1 MLAKV
6 RWHQR
11 LYRWSS
17 WVFRELGAIKV
28 KFRVKKILMAGV
40 VLVFAALTIASCGSS
55 DENTWDSIKALPEG
69 IQPTVLPQAE
79 NLNAYATLQSFARI
93 SPDLNAEPPFP
104 FSGNT
109 ETLNWN
115 PESCFA
121 AAQFFFYGQN
131 WQLPDSEFSRSLG
144 SGWQQRFKDSDRGRT
159 LTFRIF
165 SDLAASEMALI
176 EILERDINACPIAI
190 QQQQDVTWNH
200 EFKVRK
206 DSENTITIIT
216 QYSNSKGLV
225 GNSLTSVN
233 QVGRNLI
240 ASQLV
245 LFDWN
250 GNPPPPVSA
259 EQEKDL
265 ISSWTVMAAKVLAQ
279 QVKE

>member
-1 MLAKV
+1 V
-6 RWHQR
+6 I
-11 LYRWSS
+11 
-17 WVFRELGAIKV
+17 FRS
-28 KFRVKKILMAGV
+28 KKILKVGV
-40 VLVFAALTIASCGSS
+40 VLVFATLTMASCGSS
-55 DENTWDSIKALPEG
+55 EENTWDSIKALPEG
-69 IQPTVLPQAE
+69 IQPTVLPKAE
-79 NLNAYATLQSFARI
+79 NLNAYSTLRVFASV
-93 SPDLNAEPPFP
+93 SPDLKAQPPFP
-104 FSGNT
+104 YSGNT
-109 ETLNWN
+109 ETLSWN

-121 AAQFFFYGQN
+121 AAQFLIYGQN

-144 SGWQQRFKDSDRGRT
+144 SGWQQVFNDAERGRT

-165 SDLAASEMALI
+165 SDLAASEMPLI

-190 QQQQDVTWNH
+190 QQQQDVAWNH
-200 EFKVRK
+200 EFTVRR

-216 QYSNSKGLV
+216 QISNSEGFT

-240 ASQLV
+240 ASDLV

-265 ISSWTVMAAKVLAQ
+265 ISTWVVMATKVLAQ

>member
-1 MLAKV
+1 V
-6 RWHQR
+6 I
-11 LYRWSS
+11 
-17 WVFRELGAIKV
+17 FRS
-28 KFRVKKILMAGV
+28 KKILKVGV
-40 VLVFAALTIASCGSS
+40 VLVFATLTMASCGSS
-55 DENTWDSIKALPEG
+55 EENTWDSIKALPEG
-69 IQPTVLPQAE
+69 IQPTVLPKAE
-79 NLNAYATLQSFARI
+79 NLNAYSTLRVFASV
-93 SPDLNAEPPFP
+93 SPDLKAQPPFP
-104 FSGNT
+104 YSGNT
-109 ETLNWN
+109 ETLSWN

-121 AAQFFFYGQN
+121 AAQFLIYGQN

-144 SGWQQRFKDSDRGRT
+144 SGWQQVFNDAERGRT

-165 SDLAASEMALI
+165 SDLAASEMPLI

-190 QQQQDVTWNH
+190 QQQQDVAWNH
-200 EFKVRK
+200 EFTVRR

-216 QYSNSKGLV
+216 QISNSEGFT

-240 ASQLV
+240 ASDLV
-245 LFDWN
+245 LFDWD

-265 ISSWTVMAAKVLAQ
+265 ISTWVVMATKVLAQ